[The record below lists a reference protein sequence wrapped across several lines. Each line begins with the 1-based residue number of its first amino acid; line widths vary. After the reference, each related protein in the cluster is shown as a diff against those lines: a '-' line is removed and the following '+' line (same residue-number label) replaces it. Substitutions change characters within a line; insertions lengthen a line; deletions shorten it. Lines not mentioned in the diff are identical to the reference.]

1 LVVANTGVL
10 VPNVEG
16 SLESSVSV
24 DNKAVSL
31 IHEHLKINE
40 DLAEELYKHW
50 ISVKI
55 RTSISLQNFS
65 IDFSE
70 LETFFITL

>member
-10 VPNVEG
+10 VPNANG

-50 ISVKI
+50 ISALFAFI
-55 RTSISLQNFS
+55 ASFS
-65 IDFSE
+65 S
-70 LETFFITL
+70 TT